1 MAMEEERVRREAA
14 EQERLKE
21 EADAL
26 ALAMKAQKEAEEL
39 AAQQAIAM
47 EEERIR
53 KETADEFA
61 AQGAKMEEVIAKLRR
76 EAEAQDKKRM
86 EAAELA
92 RLRKEA
98 AEIERRYKEA
108 DALALAMKVQN
119 EADVVVAEKTMIEE
133 ATVSITAGDVSPPVV
148 ADMGGAVGGC
158 MLPPT
163 MSSPTAMDVQENVN
177 FYIASVSD
185 ASSTDIIIGL
195 DNLMHSEVHDTAT
208 TVATFTNNKTIE
220 VTEDI
225 HHTSNDIPTPSIPS
239 SSSSVADIG
248 DSSVVSTNNAMLT
261 TTPLGL
267 EVFDEAVIMPETQ
280 DMATYDTP
288 IDAVADV
295 NTAATT
301 SISNNNVIASVVEV
315 DTIGEVTD
323 NAAVT
328 EHVTS
333 QLPVEDSLKGGS
345 DDVLIETNEVE
356 EQKEEKVDNEAEK
369 VNEEQK
375 EEEEEPYEVV
385 DHLADG
391 YIEDDDRNDAAIHA
405 MLTFQQGNDTPY
417 QHTFTDTHFQ
427 HSYQHTLVIAPCKVP
442 SQHTLFV
449 NL

>member
-1 MAMEEERVRREAA
+1 MGLLE
-14 EQERLKE
+14 
-21 EADAL
+21 
-26 ALAMKAQKEAEEL
+26 
-39 AAQQAIAM
+39 
-47 EEERIR
+47 
-53 KETADEFA
+53 
-61 AQGAKMEEVIAKLRR
+61 G
-76 EAEAQDKKRM
+76 
-86 EAAELA
+86 
-92 RLRKEA
+92 
-98 AEIERRYKEA
+98 
-108 DALALAMKVQN
+108 
-119 EADVVVAEKTMIEE
+119 MIEGVLGDMPDRE
-133 ATVSITAGDVSPPVV
+133 SKSVLEGIAGGVLV
-148 ADMGGAVGGC
+148 GVGGC

-163 MSSPTAMDVQENVN
+163 MSSPTAMDAQENVN

-280 DMATYDTP
+280 DMATSDTP

-315 DTIGEVTD
+315 DADGEVAD

-328 EHVTS
+328 EYVTS
-333 QLPVEDSLKGGS
+333 QLSVEDSLKGGS

-375 EEEEEPYEVV
+375 EEEEEEEEPYEVV

-405 MLTFQQGNDTPY
+405 MLTFQQGNDTHY
-417 QHTFTDTHFQ
+417 QYTFTDTHFQ
-427 HSYQHTLVIAPCKVP
+427 HSIDTLYRHTLAIAPCKIP
-442 SQHTLFV
+442 SQHTLFI